1 MHNDIYWYQ
10 DYLIIV
16 FVIVNNFILTQ
27 PVDTSNSND
36 TNTKTTT
43 TTTANNN
50 NNNNNNCV
58 IAVGAD
64 MSKFREPLSGKRPRI
79 LQRRR
84 ENNIDAR
91 GRRHYVIDY
100 FVVIDYAIY
109 NRWDI
114 FITY

>member
-10 DYLIIV
+10 NYLIIV

-50 NNNNNNCV
+50 NQTSIV
-58 IAVGAD
+58 TSEVLY
-64 MSKFREPLSGKRPRI
+64 FREKQQRLVYDEKIDIYVFRRI
-79 LQRRR
+79 RLYGWFW
-84 ENNIDAR
+84 D
-91 GRRHYVIDY
+91 GS
-100 FVVIDYAIY
+100 IY
-109 NRWDI
+109 LFLLLMLKYNMTD
-114 FITY
+114 